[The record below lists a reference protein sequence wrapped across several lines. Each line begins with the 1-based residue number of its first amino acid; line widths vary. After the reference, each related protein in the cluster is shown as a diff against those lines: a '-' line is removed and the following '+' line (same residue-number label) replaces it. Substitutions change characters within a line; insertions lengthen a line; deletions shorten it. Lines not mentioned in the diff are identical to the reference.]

1 MFGKYIGTLS
11 ATFESVSGEIDAGVV
26 VAFNCFTTLL
36 KQFVISVVLYFILT
50 GNSDRNRDDEILNI
64 LKTDTNDEEDPTK
77 LW

>member
-1 MFGKYIGTLS
+1 MFGKYIGTRLG
-11 ATFESVSGEIDAGVV
+11 TFELVSGKSDADADLCIQLSLN
-26 VAFNCFTTLL
+26 VATNFVTCARLL
-36 KQFVISVVLYFILT
+36 FAFI